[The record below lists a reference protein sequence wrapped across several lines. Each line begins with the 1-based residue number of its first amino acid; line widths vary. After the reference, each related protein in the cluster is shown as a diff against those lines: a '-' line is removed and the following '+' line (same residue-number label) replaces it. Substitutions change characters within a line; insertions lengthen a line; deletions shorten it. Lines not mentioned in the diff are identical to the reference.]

1 MKIYISVDMEGMA
14 GITQPSEEKN
24 ERERFRQA
32 LHDQL
37 SWIIEGIHQS
47 PKNDTIEEITI
58 SDSHGDGINLSY
70 GYLSQLDDRISL
82 VSGSPRK
89 HFMMSCLDDS
99 YDVVFF
105 AGYHAGPGEAHAC
118 MDHCYS
124 GKVVHAMYINDIW
137 QNESTCNAA
146 LAAHYGVPVGL
157 VTGDSGLRRQLIDE
171 ERMPWVEY
179 VTTKESLSR
188 YSVKHL
194 PQRKLRQDTID
205 AVIRTLDKDLTKLP
219 LYKVEEPCRLKFHF
233 NNTAQADMVAQVP
246 GTIREDGRTVSI
258 VCRDMVELECGVSAL
273 TAIAGL
279 G

>member
-1 MKIYISVDMEGMA
+1 MKIYISTDMEGMA
-14 GITQPSEEKN
+14 GICQPSEERDEKS
-24 ERERFRQA
+24 RFRDA

-37 SWIIEGIHQS
+37 SWIVEGIRQS
-47 PKNDTIEEITI
+47 PGNDTVEEIAI

-70 GYLSQLDDRISL
+70 AYLSGLDDRISL

-89 HFMMSCLDDS
+89 HFMMAGLDES

-105 AGYHAGPGEAHAC
+105 AGYHAGPGEAMAC

-124 GKVVHAMYINDIW
+124 GKVVHAMYINDVW

-157 VTGDSGLRRQLIDE
+157 VIGDSGLRRQLLDE
-171 ERMPWVEY
+171 GRLPWVEY

-188 YSVKHL
+188 YSVKNM
-194 PQRKLRQDTID
+194 PRAKLRRDTID
-205 AVIRTLDKDLTKLP
+205 AVVRVLSKDLKALP

-246 GTIREDGRTVSI
+246 GATREDGRTVSI
-258 VCRDMVELECGVSAL
+258 TCRDMVELQCGVSAL
-273 TAIAGL
+273 TALAGL